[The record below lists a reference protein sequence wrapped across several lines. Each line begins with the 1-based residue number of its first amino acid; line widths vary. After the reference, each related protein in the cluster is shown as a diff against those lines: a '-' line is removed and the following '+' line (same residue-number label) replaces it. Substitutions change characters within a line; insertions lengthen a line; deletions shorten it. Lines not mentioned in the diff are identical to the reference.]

1 MRIQSYPSDLTNRE
15 WKFIRKY
22 LPKAKAGGRPRTL
35 HPREILNAI
44 FYLLRAG
51 CAWRYLPHDFPK
63 WKSVYHYFWLWRKA
77 GLWRSLNKRLRRI
90 VRRRAGRQAQ
100 PSAGIIDSQSV
111 KTTDR
116 GGKERGFDAGKLIK
130 GRKRHILVDTIGLVL
145 EAVVTAASTQDRD
158 GAKLVLQPAAE
169 EHKRLKLVWADGA
182 YAGEL
187 EAWVTALRPANQLAL
202 EIVKRERAEKG
213 FVVLPR
219 RWVVERTLSWVG
231 RNRRMS
237 KDYEALPE
245 TSEQLI
251 YLSMIRLMLARL
263 AKA

>member
-22 LPKAKAGGRPRTL
+22 LPKAKPGGRPRTL
-35 HPREILNAI
+35 QLREVLDAL
-44 FYLLRAG
+44 FYLLRSG

-63 WKSVYHYFWLWRKA
+63 WKSVYHYFWLWRKE
-77 GLWRSLNKRLRRI
+77 GVWQNLNKRLRRI
-90 VRRRAGRQAQ
+90 VRRRAGRKAQ

-111 KTTDR
+111 KTTER
-116 GGKERGFDAGKLIK
+116 GGPERGFDAGKLVK
-130 GRKRHILVDTIGLVL
+130 GRKRHILVDTIGLVWQ
-145 EAVVTAASTQDRD
+145 AAVTAASTQDRD
-158 GAKLVLQPAAE
+158 GAKLVLQPAAT

-182 YAGEL
+182 YAGAL
-187 EAWVTALRPANQLAL
+187 EAWVKALRPTNKLRL
-202 EIVKRERAEKG
+202 EIVKRAPEQKG

-219 RWVVERTLSWVG
+219 RWVVERTFSWVG

-237 KDYEALPE
+237 KDYEAIPE
-245 TSEQLI
+245 TSENMI